1 MLNCQFTL
9 ATDEASTH
17 TPLSANFSWS
27 GNGILGI
34 SGPSGG
40 GKTTLLN
47 ILAGFPPENL
57 TQTALSWD
65 ENILHNSAQNNFMTA
80 EKRPISM
87 VFQQQTLFPHI
98 TVKQNLQFAR
108 KHGYRKLPEQQFRA
122 LINSFDLEDLLSKS
136 PEQLS
141 GGEKNR
147 VALVQSLCALPEL
160 LLLDEPFSALDS
172 AKQHE
177 TIATLKKCV
186 KRLNI
191 SVILVSHSFHELA
204 YMCDEILFIKQH
216 IVTGPFSDVINQLN
230 INRYTSNHVEPLT
243 TFLAAKLCHYHEDEQ
258 QAEFEIDG
266 DKVLISCSHYP
277 EQIENIEI
285 PAHEVSILLKPAKGT
300 SIANCLAVVLSDYQ
314 QSGGEIVLT
323 LTLKKQSLYCKI
335 TKKSFNQLNLHK
347 GLSLYAQ
354 FKATA
359 IHIF

>member
-1 MLNCQFTL
+1 MLNCHFKL
-9 ATDEASTH
+9 PANSSDTH
-17 TPLSANFSWS
+17 LLLESNFSWS
-27 GNGILGI
+27 GVGILGI
-34 SGPSGG
+34 SGSSGS

-47 ILAGFPPENL
+47 IIAGFPPADL
-57 TQTALSWD
+57 QQTRISWD
-65 ENILHNSAQNNFMTA
+65 GILLQSSEKNLCLIA

-87 VFQQQTLFPHI
+87 VFQQQILFPHM

-122 LINSFDLEDLLSKS
+122 LINSFDLEDLLPKP

-147 VALVQSLCALPEL
+147 VALVQSLCALPDL
-160 LLLDEPFSALDS
+160 LLLDEPFSALD
-172 AKQHE
+172 ATRQHE

-204 YMCDEILFIKQH
+204 YMCDEILFIKQQT
-216 IVTGPFSDVINQLN
+216 ISGPYSDVINQLN
-230 INRYTSNHVEPLT
+230 LNRYTSNHIEPLT
-243 TFLAAKLCHYHEDEQ
+243 TFLKAQLCHYHQQEQ
-258 QAEFEIDG
+258 QAEFEID
-266 DKVLISCSHYP
+266 DESVLISCPHRP

-300 SIANCLAVVLSDYQ
+300 SIANCIPVILSEFQDF
-314 QSGGEIVLT
+314 GGEILLT
-323 LTLKKQSLYCKI
+323 LTIKKQFLYCKI